1 MDETKYLDINSYN
14 QNKKNIPSFF
24 EEFLDFLNE
33 LWSMIYNDARNSYF
47 FLKENKKYIS
57 TVVILAFLLQFTNIS
72 NLGTSF
78 DKYCNTQVKQLQLQ
92 KGGNNNVQTLTFQE
106 IGKLRAEAEASQAK
120 DKKKEKAS
128 QKLQK
133 RVDKAVDK
141 GKAKDETINPEEKR
155 KELLESDQKAKNDA
169 EMKKGSKE
177 VAKGFSTKMK
187 EKRFQDDLLKAN
199 QERLSFFEGLKNKFS
214 GSSLGSTLGGPL
226 FGRMDLIFD
235 TVKNIFYFIGLILMF
250 AGIISLPVL
259 IFLIIT
265 YMVFKSMV
273 SKFIIL

>member
-133 RVDKAVDK
+133 KVQKAVDK
-141 GKAKDETINPEEKR
+141 DSTIHPEEKR

>member
-1 MDETKYLDINSYN
+1 MDETKYLDINSDN
-14 QNKKNIPSFF
+14 QNKKNIPSFL

-78 DKYCNTQVKQLQLQ
+78 DKYCNTQVKQLQ

-106 IGKLRAEAEASQAK
+106 IGKLRAEAEASQEK
-120 DKKKEKAS
+120 RKKKEKAE

-133 RVDKAVDK
+133 RVDKAVEK
-141 GKAKDETINPEEKR
+141 GEAKGETINPEEKR